1 MQVPFLGQEDPMEE
15 GMATHSNTLVWTFT
29 EKPQNYYDIILMDV
43 MMPVMD
49 GLEATH
55 LLRNLEREDVKKIPI
70 IAMTANAFTE
80 DIEKCLN
87 AGMNTHIAKPI
98 ETEKMIQTIKD
109 YIG

>member
-1 MQVPFLGQEDPMEE
+1 MNE
-15 GMATHSNTLVWTFT
+15 GMTVEIAGNGLEALNTFT

-80 DIEKCLN
+80 DIEKCLK